1 MATRP
6 SLFSSS
12 VGMKLAIGLTG
23 LAMVVFLV
31 EHMAGNLLLLI
42 GSEAYNGYAD
52 LLISNPFVIP
62 AELGLLAILLMHV
75 YKAGRNWASNRSAR
89 PAAYQQKRWARHTSR
104 KSAASTSMIVTGTI
118 ILVFLGL
125 HLRTFKYGPHYL
137 VEGTEVRDLHRLVIE
152 VFQEPLYVGFYVLC
166 MVLVGLH
173 LRHGISSAFQS
184 LGIDGPRLTPRLLG
198 LGKLAAL
205 VVGGGFA
212 LIPLWIFFLRT
223 AP

>member
-23 LAMVVFLV
+23 LAMTGFLV
-31 EHMAGNLLLLI
+31 EHMVGNLLLLV
-42 GSEAYNGYAD
+42 GPATYNGYAD
-52 LLISNPFVIP
+52 LLISNPLVIP
-62 AELGLLAILLMHV
+62 AELGLIAILLVHV
-75 YKAGRNWASNRSAR
+75 YKTTRNWVSNRSAR
-89 PAAYQQKRWARHTSR
+89 PTGYTRKRSAGHTSR
-104 KSAASTSMIVTGTI
+104 KSAASSSMIVTGTV
-118 ILVFLGL
+118 ILVFLVL

-137 VEGTEVRDLHRLVIE
+137 VEGTQVRDLHRLVVE
-152 VFQEPLYVGFYVLC
+152 VFEQPLYAGFYVLC
-166 MVLVGLH
+166 MGLVGMH

-184 LGIDGPRLTPRLLG
+184 LGIDGLRLTPRLLV
-198 LGKLAAL
+198 LGKLVAL
-205 VVGGGFA
+205 VIGGGFA